1 MNLQNIVPDI
11 LAFFG
16 PVFLIV
22 AIALIVVYYV
32 FLVRA
37 VIEML
42 RRDTNIVLMAF
53 AFLALIPLPPLAIMG
68 ILVIIIWHIHK
79 RTIPA
84 AS

>member
-1 MNLQNIVPDI
+1 MNLQNILVQS
-11 LAFFG
+11 LSFFG
-16 PVFLIV
+16 PVFLIA

-42 RRDTNIVLMAF
+42 RRDTNIVLIAF

-79 RTIPA
+79 MTIPA